1 VDNIEVRLDGLTFN
15 NEDYTNIQN
24 LSGIIESSGE
34 IGSFELGNLEISIK
48 SLETQDMIKC

>member
-1 VDNIEVRLDGLTFN
+1 MRIENIVLKQLVN

-48 SLETQDMIKC
+48 SIETQDIIKC